1 MRVSNF
7 FDVYMGTSKVEKAPA
22 GVTAETKE
30 TFTRAEVEQMIN
42 AKIEEVVKNFTPT
55 NESDTP
61 TVETDTPTN
70 ESDTPTVEN
79 E

>member
-1 MRVSNF
+1 MRVTNF
-7 FDVYMGTSKVEKAPA
+7 FEMYMETSKVEKAPT
-22 GVTAETKE
+22 GVPAENKE

-42 AKIEEVVKNFTPT
+42 AKIEEVVKTLTPT
-55 NESDTP
+55 TETDTP
-61 TVETDTPTN
+61 TVENGTPTD